1 MNGTLRVRR
10 LGGGALGGLAVLG
23 LSASG
28 LGAQARGQDTR
39 PGIAVLPFANSGS
52 YGQDKQIFEA
62 LERGIAGMLIS
73 ELSANPAARVVEREE
88 LERVLEQQRLGSAAR
103 VDPPAAAKLG
113 KLVGARYVVLGQFV
127 DFYGDVRLDARLVS
141 AETGEIVKA
150 ERDQAPRDHL
160 FQLIQDVAG
169 RLMKDANLPAEPRQV
184 ADQRMS
190 RRIPTAALI
199 AYSCALLYHDRG
211 DHAKAREMYT
221 QALQAFPPYA
231 EASEGLKRE
240 PSS

>member
-1 MNGTLRVRR
+1 MRRPAVREPQ
-10 LGGGALGGLAVLG
+10 GGALVSLALLA
-23 LSASG
+23 LSGSG

-39 PGIAVLPFANSGS
+39 PGIAVLPFENGGS

-62 LERGIAGMLIS
+62 LQRGIAGMVIS

-88 LERVLEQQRLGSAAR
+88 VAAVLEPQNTGSTGRLDAAT
-103 VDPPAAAKLG
+103 AAKLG
-113 KLVGARYVVLGQFV
+113 RLVGARYVVLGQFV

-141 AETGEIVKA
+141 AETGDVMKV

-160 FQLIQDVAG
+160 FQLIQDVAA
-169 RLMKDANLPAEPRQV
+169 RLMKDANLPLVPKQV
-184 ADQRMS
+184 ADERMS
-190 RRIPTAALI
+190 RHIPTDALI
-199 AYSCALLYHDRG
+199 AYSRALLYHDRG

-221 QALQAFPPYA
+221 QALHAFPSYA